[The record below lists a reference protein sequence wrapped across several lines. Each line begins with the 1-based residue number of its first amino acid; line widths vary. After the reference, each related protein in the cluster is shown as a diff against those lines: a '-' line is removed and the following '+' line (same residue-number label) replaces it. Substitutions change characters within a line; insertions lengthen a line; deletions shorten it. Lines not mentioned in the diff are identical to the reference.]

1 VGSVLPANATATAP
15 GAGPGQVPAKGL
27 DTRPAKSKP
36 GVSSAAARPSSDT
49 GPIPLLASG
58 VAHEQGWQD
67 YFAGNVPHPA
77 RVRELVLQ
85 FIDKRDHEQVIA
97 VLEAAIT
104 AGQAQPWM
112 YEALALTMDV
122 VGRPREEVE
131 RVLLSNVDFSVVNVP
146 NTLYSA
152 AMLTRFDRKDRA
164 LALYRQAA
172 KMDPSRAETYVLAL
186 KLAHETEASAEI
198 GWSAAGV
205 LAYVWTRDWQDRHRE
220 AEAIAKSWET
230 SLRKTG
236 RTKEADALS
245 TEVAAGRMRDL
256 DCELSWSGTG
266 DLDLVIE
273 EPRGSVCSFEATRTS
288 GGGVHVHD
296 GYGPDQKNT
305 WERYVCPRGF
315 AGDYRIRVRHMS
327 GTIVGKRAILKVT
340 RHAGTPAEK
349 IETIP
354 IPLDARERVVKI
366 SLETG
371 RLDAPTP
378 VVPDDA
384 AARLKPVPQAWKQ
397 RLVAARQQRVN
408 QAVAQQLAGA
418 GAGVEPAVFA
428 QAAGQAGQNL
438 AGTLLPAGAA
448 YQPVITVLSE
458 GVTLSASAVVSA
470 DRRYVR
476 LSLSPAFTALT
487 DVFTFSFLSSGGGQG
502 QGQGAGQRGGGGP

>member
-1 VGSVLPANATATAP
+1 MGSALPGVTQPVAPAKVKPGAAAPEATA
-15 GAGPGQVPAKGL
+15 
-27 DTRPAKSKP
+27 R
-36 GVSSAAARPSSDT
+36 SSDT

-58 VAHEQGWQD
+58 VDPVQGWQD
-67 YFAGNVPHPA
+67 YFAGNTPHPA
-77 RVRELVLQ
+77 RVREVVLQ
-85 FIDKRDHEQVIA
+85 FNDKRDHEQVIA
-97 VLEAAIT
+97 LLEAAIT

-152 AMLTRFDRKDRA
+152 AMLTRFDRRDRA
-164 LALYRQAA
+164 LSLYRQAA

-186 KLAHETEASAEI
+186 KLANDLEAPAEI

-220 AEAIAKSWET
+220 ADAIAKSWDK
-230 SLRKTG
+230 SLRMKG
-236 RTKEADALS
+236 QVKEADALAA
-245 TEVAAGRMRDL
+245 EVAAGRIRDL
-256 DCELSWSGTG
+256 DCELTWSGTG
-266 DLDLVIE
+266 DLDLVID
-273 EPRGSVCSFEATRTS
+273 EPRGSVCSFETTRTS

-327 GTIVGKRAILKVT
+327 GEIVGKRATLKIT
-340 RHAGTPAEK
+340 RHAGTPSEK
-349 IETIP
+349 VETIP

-378 VVPDDA
+378 VAPDDA
-384 AARLKPVPQAWKQ
+384 AARLKPVPQAWKK

-408 QAVAQQLAGA
+408 QAVAQQVAGA
-418 GAGVEPAVFA
+418 GGGGGGGVEPAVFA
-428 QAAGQAGQNL
+428 QAAGQAGQTL

-458 GVTLSASAVVSA
+458 GATLSASAVVSA

-487 DVFTFSFLSSGGGQG
+487 DVFTFSFFSSGGGQG
-502 QGQGAGQRGGGGP
+502 QGGQGQRGGGRP